1 MLDALYNAAEAMHR
15 ATTDFETV
23 SHNLANVSTAGFR
36 RIVTQ
41 HPETQQSHLGEGPVV
56 ARPQDDL
63 ALDLIQGSL
72 IQSGSYMDIALQGPG
87 FIELA
92 GPEGSIDVDSQSFF
106 TRDGRLQVNSDGLL
120 VSNAGRPVQG
130 EDGGTIKIPVGAE
143 FSIDPQ
149 GGVFADGVQVGT
161 ISIKEYVNR
170 LDVSQAG
177 DGMYRIANAIDAEKT
192 IVSQGFQEASNVSA
206 VRELVRMIEAMR
218 RYEAAQKTITS
229 VSEAVQRHT
238 TSS

>member
-56 ARPQDDL
+56 TVPEDAL
-63 ALDLIQGSL
+63 ALDLIQGPL
-72 IQSGSYMDIALQGPG
+72 AQTGSYLDIALDGPG

-92 GPEGSIDVDSQSFF
+92 GPEGSIQGNSQSLF
-106 TRDGRLQVNSDGLL
+106 TRDGRLQVNSDGEL

-130 EDGGTIKIPVGAE
+130 ENGGPIKIPVGSQFAV
-143 FSIDPQ
+143 DTH
-149 GGVFADGVQVGT
+149 GGVFANGVQVGT
-161 ISIKEYVNR
+161 ISIKEPVNR
-170 LDVSQAG
+170 LDVGQAG
-177 DGMYRIANAIDAEKT
+177 DGVYRIANAVPAETT
-192 IVSQGFQEASNVSA
+192 IVKQGFQEGANVSA
-206 VRELVRMIEAMR
+206 VLELVRMIEAMR

-238 TSS
+238 TSA